1 MEPRDFYEYR
11 RIYENF
17 LKEMESVVNG
27 EILSYWDR
35 EEVCWEFLVETLRD
49 GGKDKQ
55 HVSNLQGQFH
65 FCTEDNSFLFW
76 DTKDCKSKKIR
87 MTVRVTSNMD
97 DQLVNLWSIGHVA
110 TIKLK
115 DSSVKTTAVAVKA
128 SDRWV
133 SDVIKKKK
141 GKYTKLKK
149 KDQFVIHDCGV
160 YDEEVLD
167 FLFLIERS
175 VGDDDH
181 LFCMTL
187 SNQDK
192 KTSATLSVR
201 TNHIEIVSKELL
213 TLIRTAYDLEE

>member
-11 RIYENF
+11 RNYETL

-27 EILSYWDR
+27 EILSCWDR
-35 EEVCWEFLVETLRD
+35 EEVCWEFIVETLKVS
-49 GGKDKQ
+49 GKDKQ
-55 HVSNLQGQFH
+55 HVSSLQGQYH

-76 DTKDCKSKKIR
+76 DTKDCKSKKVR
-87 MTVRVTSNMD
+87 MTVRITSNMD

-110 TIKLK
+110 VLKLK
-115 DSSVKTTAVAVKA
+115 DSRMKTTAAAVKDA
-128 SDRWV
+128 DRWV
-133 SDVIKKKK
+133 ADVIRKTK
-141 GKYTKLKK
+141 GNHKILKS
-149 KDQFVIHDCGV
+149 KDQFVIHESCLH
-160 YDEEVLD
+160 ENEVLD

-175 VGDDDH
+175 INDDDH

-213 TLIRTAYDLEE
+213 KLVKTTYDLEA